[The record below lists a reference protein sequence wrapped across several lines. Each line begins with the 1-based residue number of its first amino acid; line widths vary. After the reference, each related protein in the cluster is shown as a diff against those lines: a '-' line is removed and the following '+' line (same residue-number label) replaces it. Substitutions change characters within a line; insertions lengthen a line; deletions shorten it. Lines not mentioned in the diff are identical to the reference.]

1 MSSAES
7 ELGLAKQLKLA
18 KFQVAL
24 LQEELNQ
31 ERKIKWES
39 SVKMVSQVILKAQDA
54 ETRAERA
61 ERKVA
66 VLEEEKKK
74 LEEALSEAPKLLQ
87 ESVERSS
94 TFLVT
99 EKKRVSAENE
109 ETEKKRFKVGNE
121 NLLITNKHVEGVKS
135 AANKCVVNEDITQ
148 PAVRAASATVSL
160 HHDNCSHLCNGRCRS
175 GGRPMPA
182 QTLAPAVGKSVG
194 NKLTEVQANGS
205 LVSNRHTKSWNFV
218 DRCWEGAFCNHPK
231 PCFQVKCP
239 IFEESAPAGK
249 NCRAIMHLA
258 NLKKHMQKVHS
269 SQEYNLCCP
278 ACGVEVS
285 CSALKAHMMNH
296 HCKSS
301 PVPLC

>member
-1 MSSAES
+1 MP
-7 ELGLAKQLKLA
+7 
-18 KFQVAL
+18 QVAL

-31 ERKIKWES
+31 ERKIKWGS
-39 SVKMVSQVILKAQDA
+39 SVKMVSQVRLKAQDA

-66 VLEEEKKK
+66 VLEE
-74 LEEALSEAPKLLQ
+74 ALSEARKLLQ

-99 EKKRVSAENE
+99 EKKRLRTENE
-109 ETEKKRFKVGNE
+109 ESEKKRFKTENE

-135 AANKCVVNEDITQ
+135 AADKCVVNEDLAQ
-148 PAVRAASATVSL
+148 LASATVPL
-160 HHDNCSHLCNGRCRS
+160 HHDNCSRLCNGRCRS
-175 GGRPMPA
+175 GGCSMPA

-258 NLKKHMQKVHS
+258 PGLL
-269 SQEYNLCCP
+269 QEF
-278 ACGVEVS
+278 
-285 CSALKAHMMNH
+285 
-296 HCKSS
+296 
-301 PVPLC
+301 